1 MNKTRLEAF
10 SDGVF
15 AIVITLLIL
24 NIRLPDVDYA
34 YLPEELQKLI
44 PNILAYVMSFVV
56 IGLYWV
62 AHHSSLQLVSKIN
75 RGFLWLNILLLLWI
89 SFIPFPAFLLG
100 KYPFKEIPVIIY
112 GCNLLAAN
120 LTGFCMVLYIWYCP
134 GLKSESFTHTIFKR
148 QLWVYLCVNSVYVIA
163 LLLSFVDPK
172 ISYYLYGGVLFA
184 LIILFGKDIDRMYH
198 SD

>member
-34 YLPEELQKLI
+34 GLPQELKKLI

-62 AHHSSLQLVSKIN
+62 AHHSSFQLVAKIN
-75 RGFLWLNILLLLWI
+75 RGFLWLNILLLLFV
-89 SFIPFPAFLLG
+89 SFMPFPAYLLG
-100 KYPFKEIPVIIY
+100 KYPFKELPVIIY

-134 GLKSESFTHTIFKR
+134 GLKAESLTPAIFKR
-148 QLWVYLCVNSVYVIA
+148 QLWVYLCVNSIYIIA
-163 LLLSFVDPK
+163 LVVAFANPV
-172 ISYYLYGGVLFA
+172 ISCCMYGAVLFG
-184 LIILFGKDIDRMYH
+184 LIIVFGKDVDRMYH
-198 SD
+198 

>member
-34 YLPEELQKLI
+34 HLPQALQDLV

-62 AHHSSLQLVSKIN
+62 AHHSSFQLISKIN
-75 RGFLWLNILLLLWI
+75 RGFLWLNILLLLFV
-89 SFIPFPAFLLG
+89 SFMLFPAYLLG
-100 KYPFKEIPVIIY
+100 KYPFKELPVVIY

-120 LTGFCMVLYIWYCP
+120 LTGFCIVLYIWYCP
-134 GLKSESFTHTIFKR
+134 GLKGESFTHAIFKR
-148 QLWVYLCVNSVYVIA
+148 QVMVYLCVNTVYVIA
-163 LLLSFVDPK
+163 LLLAFVNPS
-172 ISYYLYGGVLFA
+172 ISYYLYGVVLFA
-184 LIILFGKDIDRMYH
+184 LIILFGKDVDRMYGNH
-198 SD
+198 